1 MKQMNNQSHYPYHI
15 NIFYDAEDG
24 DYIADVPDFKHI
36 SAFGDTPEEALREV
50 LIALE
55 MAIEAFKKQ
64 GKPLPEA
71 KYRPDYIRA
80 AS

>member
-1 MKQMNNQSHYPYHI
+1 MKPEYHYPYHI
-15 NIFYDAEDG
+15 NIFFNAEDG
-24 DYIADVPDFKHI
+24 DYIADVPDFKYI

-55 MAIEAFKKQ
+55 LAVEVYQEQ

-71 KYRPDYIRA
+71 KYRPAYLA
-80 AS
+80 EP

>member
-1 MKQMNNQSHYPYHI
+1 MNSENRYPYHI
-15 NIFYDAEDG
+15 NIFFNAEDG
-24 DYIADVPDFKHI
+24 DYIADIPDFKHI

-55 MAIEAFKKQ
+55 MTVEVYREQ

-71 KYRPDYIRA
+71 RYRPEYLLSA
-80 AS
+80 

>member
-1 MKQMNNQSHYPYHI
+1 MQKPYPYHI

-24 DYIADVPDFKHI
+24 DYIADVPDFKYI
-36 SAFGDTPEEALREV
+36 SAFGATPEEALREV

-55 MAIEAFKKQ
+55 MTIEQFEED

-71 KYRPDYIRA
+71 KYRPAYIND
-80 AS
+80 